1 MHSVLQVFCIE
12 CGLGGLEKHDGSVGN
27 CRDEVK
33 PFDRARV
40 GWLRVHCQD
49 LSGNGIRAHDL
60 ALAMS
65 VLGIRNAAW
74 WWVFEVCGG
83 RMGCWLHT

>member
-33 PFDRARV
+33 PFVGQELDGFVSIARTY
-40 GWLRVHCQD
+40 REMA
-49 LSGNGIRAHDL
+49 SAP
-60 ALAMS
+60 M
-65 VLGIRNAAW
+65 
-74 WWVFEVCGG
+74 
-83 RMGCWLHT
+83 T